1 VLLAVPVRWNW
12 AIRAGLIWAVLEPL
26 TAAVLA
32 ALGVRSR
39 RWSTFRPGRSRVIKG
54 GSYLC
59 HDSYCNRYRVGAR
72 SFNTPDTCAANM
84 GLRIAADP
92 AA

>member
-1 VLLAVPVRWNW
+1 MQHLAGQVPVEQHTRLRLVCDIADRQLSAHWLRV
-12 AIRAGLIWAVLEPL
+12 ARHRRACGS
-26 TAAVLA
+26 
-32 ALGVRSR
+32 SR
-39 RWSTFRPGRSRVIKG
+39 FRVIKG

-92 AA
+92 AV